1 MSEDIKNNFE
11 EEMDDFEASSL
22 PPEEEIPMEENY
34 EAEESLDEKIDAF
47 GEEIE
52 ETIEKAFGE
61 IGQIDREIEKEKE
74 EARSTGYGQSV
85 FWGMVLI
92 IVGAILIL
100 QRTNM
105 LGTEFNWWALFIF
118 IPAFGA
124 LSTFWK
130 ILLKKRRITGGVRS
144 SFASFITIG
153 TLATM
158 FLFDLNWRIWW
169 PLMMIAPGFSIFL
182 NGFVDRKSK
191 SSPEGRWFERMGW
204 WVGISVMG
212 LGAAFLGQ
220 NLGLFSLAEVTGYR
234 HWWALFLL
242 LPGVTFLLHALITVI
257 VTHRFPFG
265 AVTQIIIGVA
275 SLSVAIVAL
284 FELEWSLITPVAA
297 VGAGIAIILSEML
310 RKTLRPKH
318 VKSETISKTDYQK

>member
-1 MSEDIKNNFE
+1 MSEEIKNNFE
-11 EEMDDFEASSL
+11 DEMNDFKASSL
-22 PPEEEIPMEENY
+22 PPEEEIPVEEKY
-34 EAEESLDEKIDAF
+34 IEEKADAF

-52 ETIEKAFGE
+52 ETIENAFGE
-61 IGQIDREIEKEKE
+61 LGQIDREIEKEKE
-74 EARSTGYGQSV
+74 EARSTGYGQSI

-105 LGTEFNWWALFIF
+105 LGTDFNWWALFIF

-124 LSTFWK
+124 LSTTWN
-130 ILLKKRRITGGVRS
+130 ILLKKRRITSGVRS
-144 SFASFITIG
+144 SFGSFVTIG

-158 FLFDLNWRIWW
+158 FLFDMDWSIWW

-191 SSPEGRWFERMGW
+191 AGTAGHWFGRMGW
-204 WVGISVMG
+204 WIGISVIG

-220 NLGLFSLAEVTGYR
+220 NLRLFSMVEVTGFR

-242 LPGVTFLLHALITVI
+242 LPGVTFLLHALITVVI
-257 VTHRFPFG
+257 THRFPFG
-265 AVTQIIIGVA
+265 SVTQIITGVA
-275 SLSVAIVAL
+275 SLSVAVVAL

-310 RKTLRPKH
+310 RKTLRPKQ
-318 VKSETISKTDYQK
+318 VKSETISKIDYQK